1 MKSFILKLLIFCSGF
16 VIMERVVLYFMPS
29 IRPLDY
35 KLFVECK
42 TVFYKKHLDVD
53 ILIFG
58 DSQIADAM
66 DTRILENNCGKKSY
80 NMAIYDT
87 SPFEQFYIIQSAI
100 NHLRKKPEI
109 VILGTNPRMFDMDM
123 TKGTY
128 TSVILRNDPV
138 MNYKFC
144 IHSEEGLDQSFFFGS
159 LNETFLFNDWFRRK
173 IKGRKYMPLREVVSV
188 YNGHLEFYNQ
198 HDVEWE
204 VFEDIEGGEFFD
216 EQVRYFIKT
225 IEFLKSHNIE
235 IIIVNPPIWPPEVEF
250 LSNTERYRRFQA
262 NLEKISDDYLIS
274 VYNPDFIFNEVDLE
288 HRDYLNTTH
297 LNYYGCSK
305 YTNHFSGYL
314 EGKIAKN

>member
-16 VIMERVVLYFMPS
+16 FIMERVVLYFIPS

-35 KLFVECK
+35 KLFVESK

-58 DSQIADAM
+58 DSQIADAL
-66 DTRILENNCGKKSY
+66 DTRILESNCGKKSY

-144 IHSEEGLDQSFFFGS
+144 IHSDEGLDQSFFFGS

-216 EQVRYFIKT
+216 EQVGYFIKT

-235 IIIVNPPIWPPEVEF
+235 ILIVNPPIWPTEVEF
-250 LSNTERYRRFQA
+250 LSNTERYRKFQA
-262 NLEKISDDYLIS
+262 NLEKISDDYRIS
-274 VYNPDFIFNEVDLE
+274 VYNPDFIFNDVDLE
-288 HRDYLNTTH
+288 RRDYLNTTH